1 MIAAL
6 REIAQRR
13 NLLYMIT
20 WRDIR
25 VKYKESVMGL
35 LWAILMPIVLVCAG
49 MIVKLALAMVSGKGL
64 HLLDVTSVAVKSVPY
79 AFMVAAIRFGTSS
92 LIANQDLVTKI
103 YLPRLVFPLA
113 SVCSQ
118 LFDFMVASV
127 VVTIFLALAG
137 VGVSVQLL
145 WVPLLVGTLVL
156 LAAGLAILL
165 SATTLFLRDV
175 RFVVEAILT
184 VAIFF
189 TPVLYEASLFGRWA
203 PLLLVNPVSPILE
216 GLSSVVI
223 HHQMP
228 SLPWI
233 GYSLAFS
240 VGLFVFAVVRF
251 KNVEPLFAENI

>member
-216 GLSSVVI
+216 GLSAVVI